1 MAFQIPPSAIKSFSK
16 KQLVDTFYRLLK
28 QMDAAAFD
36 STNWIENQSA
46 YKSYLEILKTH
57 ETTSLVKLGEALGSS
72 FPVDKKSLEFA
83 LMILERELQKD
94 VPEDEFLIS
103 TTDTTVEK
111 NKARIESLE
120 IHLILDNLR
129 SSFNVGSL
137 FRSGE
142 AFGVTK
148 VHLCGYTA
156 TPENSKTAKAA
167 LGADEWIQWEYSE
180 DTLKCIDNLKS
191 SGFKIIA
198 LETVEGS
205 VILDEWQPGSFFENK
220 KVAVILGNERYGLG
234 SPLLKRADQVLQISL
249 VGRKNSLNVGV
260 CGAIV
265 LNWLR
270 NKSVSHP

>member
-16 KQLVDTFYRLLK
+16 KQLVDTFYRLLQ
-28 QMDAAAFD
+28 QMDASELESA
-36 STNWIENQSA
+36 NWIENQLA
-46 YKSYLEILKTH
+46 YKSYLEVLKTH
-57 ETTSLVKLGEALGSS
+57 ETPSLVKLGSTLGKS
-72 FPVDKKSLEFA
+72 FPEDKKKLEMA

-94 VPEDEFLIS
+94 VPEDEFLIT
-103 TTDTTVEK
+103 TTDTEVEK

-156 TPENSKTAKAA
+156 TPENSKTAKSA
-167 LGADEWIQWEYSE
+167 LGADQWIQWEHSE
-180 DTLKCIDNLKS
+180 DTLNCIDQLKL

-205 VILDEWQPGSFFENK
+205 IMLDDWLPGTFFESK
-220 KVAVILGNERYGLG
+220 KVAIILGNERYGLG
-234 SPLLKRADQVLQISL
+234 SPLLRRADQILQLDL

-265 LNWLR
+265 LNYLR
-270 NKSVSHP
+270 NIGKTNA